1 MSGTTA
7 SSTSVEIR
15 PEVAIYAAFA
25 RLNYRPWY
33 ALAEFVDNALQSYL
47 ANREALSIADGDT
60 LRLLVTIE
68 ISEDRI
74 EIRDNAAGIAG
85 EDFPRAF
92 LPASPPP
99 DTSGLSEFG
108 LGMKAAACWFSRRWS
123 VRTAALGEGIERTI
137 TYDIPAI
144 TREHLERLPVTESK
158 VGPRDHYTIVTLE
171 SLNVRP
177 KTATL
182 TKIKRHL
189 ASIYRMFLRDGS
201 LQLRIGD
208 EILAYSE
215 PAFLEAP
222 RFDDLRS
229 TAVRWRKEFSLELD
243 EHHRI
248 SGWAGLLSRASVASA
263 GFSVFRR
270 RRLIEGSYGEA
281 YRPEALFRKS
291 NSYTFQRLVGELNV
305 EGFTVSHTKDGVQWE
320 EWEGD
325 LLAWLRGELNRE
337 PLPLLN
343 QAEGYRARPD
353 RRPVTLAQ
361 VATDAQRVVAQRV
374 PPLVDAQ
381 LERPPDSAAL
391 PASLTPAEP
400 DARREADLVLS
411 HGGQRW
417 RVSIELISDESVY
430 EWVEI
435 ATQER
440 RPDEQYVQIR
450 VNVAHPFI
458 VRFCSPGGTELTA
471 FVRLGA
477 ALAISE
483 ITARAAG
490 TRQAGTVRRN
500 LNELLHDALAGPIEL
515 AALDDGEANG

>member
-1 MSGTTA
+1 MSA
-7 SSTSVEIR
+7 SSSVEIR

-47 ANREALSIADGDT
+47 ASRDALCPADGAGY
-60 LRLLVTIE
+60 RLLVSID

-85 EDFPRAF
+85 QDFPRAF

-99 DTSGLSEFG
+99 DTTGLSEFG
-108 LGMKAAACWFSRRWS
+108 LGMKAAACWFSKCWT
-123 VRTAALGEGIERTI
+123 VRTSALGDATERTI
-137 TYDIPAI
+137 TYNIPAI
-144 TREHLERLPVTESK
+144 TRQHLERLPVTESPA
-158 VGPRDHYTIVTLE
+158 GARDHYTVLTLE
-171 SLNVRP
+171 SLNVQP
-177 KTATL
+177 KTTTL

-201 LQLRIGD
+201 LELRVDG
-208 EILAYSE
+208 ELLAYAE

-222 RFDDLRS
+222 RFDDPRS
-229 TAVRWRKEFSLELD
+229 PAVRWRRDFSLELD

-248 SGWAGLLSRASVASA
+248 WGWAGLLNRASVASA
-263 GFSVFRR
+263 GFAVFRR

-281 YRPEALFRKS
+281 YRPETLFRKS
-291 NSYTFQRLVGELNV
+291 NSYTYQRLVGELNV
-305 EGFTVSHTKDGVQWE
+305 EGFSVSHTKDGVQWD
-320 EWEGD
+320 EWEED
-325 LLAWLRGELNRE
+325 LLAWLRGELNKE

-343 QAEGYRARPD
+343 QAEGHRARPS
-353 RRPVTLAQ
+353 RQPATLAQ
-361 VATDAQRVVAQRV
+361 VATDTQRIVAQRV

-381 LERPPDSAAL
+381 LGRAPEAADLPAAL
-391 PASLTPAEP
+391 PPAEAE
-400 DARREADLVLS
+400 ARREADLVLS

-430 EWVEI
+430 QWVEI
-435 ATQER
+435 ATEER
-440 RPDEQYVQIR
+440 RPAEHFVQIR

-458 VRFCSPGGTELTA
+458 VRFCTPGGTELTA

-500 LNELLHDALAGPIEL
+500 LNELLHDALAGPVDLFEL
-515 AALDDGEANG
+515 DEGDGNG